1 MFRKFFLTAVLS
13 MVLLGAA
20 ASNTAKPVLMAM
32 GILSLFVILVA
43 ANRNATT
50 DERSEEVR

>member
-1 MFRKFFLTAVLS
+1 MFRKIFLTAVLS
-13 MVLLGAA
+13 IILLAA

-43 ANRNATT
+43 ANRNEIK
-50 DERSEEVR
+50 DEKP